1 MGNRWRQILSAL
13 RKVLRDI
20 SFRPLDYVIIVVAIG
35 VIVAFSAFALDRSG
49 PARSVEIRSD
59 DGEFIYPLDEDRV
72 LHIHGPLGE
81 SHIVIEDGTV
91 RFEDSPCRDKI
102 CVATGALGTS
112 GEWTACL
119 PNRVFISVTGATGEN
134 ENGVDATAF

>member
-1 MGNRWRQILSAL
+1 MGDRWRRAVAGLRQI
-13 RKVLRDI
+13 LRDI
-20 SFRPLDYVIIVVAIG
+20 SFRPLDYVIIVGAIG
-35 VIVAFSAFALDRSG
+35 VILAFSAFALDRSG

-59 DGEFIYPLDEDRV
+59 DGEFVYPLNEDRV

-102 CVATGALGTS
+102 CVAAGALGTS

-119 PNRVFISVTGATGEN
+119 PNRVFITVTGGTDRN